1 MYGGAG
7 KGATGEGWVGF
18 STPIDWNLMPPRAKR
33 SPKSAGKAPAESD
46 AASPFLRFHHS
57 EELEARM
64 LAVLTALE
72 EAEDPE
78 DHRAALA
85 DLVADLTE
93 SGMDYYFLRAL
104 RLADSGY
111 MALQSARLGMSGAVK
126 MISSVSRRFIM
137 NMDRDQLLSVATHI
151 RSLAR

>member
-1 MYGGAG
+1 M
-7 KGATGEGWVGF
+7 
-18 STPIDWNLMPPRAKR
+18 SPRAKQ
-33 SPKSAGKAPAESD
+33 SPKSAGKAPAES
-46 AASPFLRFHHS
+46 AAAGPFLRFHHS
-57 EELEARM
+57 EELQARM

-85 DLVADLTE
+85 DLVAELTE

-111 MALQSARLGMSGAVK
+111 VAQQSARLGMSGAVK

-137 NMDRDQLLSVATHI
+137 NMDRDQLLIVAAHI